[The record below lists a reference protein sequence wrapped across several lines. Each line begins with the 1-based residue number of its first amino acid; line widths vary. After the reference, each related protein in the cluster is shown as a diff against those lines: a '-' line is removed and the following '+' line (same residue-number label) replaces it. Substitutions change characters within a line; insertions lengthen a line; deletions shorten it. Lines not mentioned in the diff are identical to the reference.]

1 MTCDLAH
8 EELAEFA
15 SGDVDDSRAAV
26 IRQHLAECDACRRRL
41 ELLSQVDAAL
51 RLLPRTEPSAAAL
64 LKVRRI
70 LSAEI
75 RGSATPEILTLDDV
89 ARFLHITDDALGE
102 IVEEL
107 PAFEIAGQIRIR
119 RARLLEWI
127 EQRELSFMRSTT
139 QSQVSRMLSRVLVQG
154 TS

>member
-1 MTCDLAH
+1 MTCDVAH

-15 SGDVDDSRAAV
+15 SGDLAPARAEV
-26 IRQHLAECDACRRRL
+26 IKQHLSGCAACRRRL

-51 RLLPRTEPSAAAL
+51 KLLPRTEPSAAAL
-64 LKVRRI
+64 LKTRRI

-75 RGSATPEILTLDDV
+75 RGSAAPEIMTLDDV

-107 PAFEIAGQIRIR
+107 PAFEIAGEIRVR
-119 RARLLEWI
+119 RAKLLEWI

-139 QSQVSRMLSRVLVQG
+139 QSQVSRMLSRVLAQG